1 MQTKK
6 RKPSSSGCSIV
17 GTPSLEELG
26 EAAEE
31 SLRSIQQLVERL
43 NEIEGSMSPETAEPI
58 ASVTARYG
66 DTTER
71 ADNLLAS
78 VLSMMKDV
86 KGLTKKLTSIKQAN
100 AQAA

>member
-1 MQTKK
+1 MQIKK
-6 RKPSSSGCSIV
+6 RKLSNSSCTIE
-17 GTPSLEELG
+17 GTTSLEELG

-43 NEIEGSMSPETAEPI
+43 NEIEGAMPPEVAEEL
-58 ASVTARYG
+58 SDVTARYG
-66 DTTER
+66 DTTEQ
-71 ADNLLAS
+71 ADNLLSS

-86 KGLTKKLTSIKQAN
+86 KGLTKKLTSMKRVN

>member
-1 MQTKK
+1 MQKTEKK
-6 RKPSSSGCSIV
+6 QSNSSCSIV

-43 NEIEGSMSPETAEPI
+43 NEIEGSMSAETAVEF
-58 ASVTARYG
+58 ADVTARYG

-71 ADNLLAS
+71 ADNLLTS

-86 KGLTKKLTSIKQAN
+86 KGLTKKLTSMKRAN